1 MTTPA
6 PSTIGAAIDAA
17 HEARQELPRPHLGA
31 SIIGHKCDR
40 YIWLSFRWA
49 VVEQFSGRILRL
61 FRRGHMEE
69 ATVHEDLR
77 LAGCK
82 VQTIDPATRKQ
93 FRFDDGHFGGS
104 CDGIITHGV
113 PEAVKVP
120 HLLEVKT
127 HSAKSF
133 VDLQKNGVHK
143 SKPQHWAQMQVYMHA
158 FELTRALYYSVNKD
172 TDEIYTERV
181 QIAQPE
187 PMKLFAKAQRLI
199 ASDRIPEPLSTD
211 PTWFECRYCAAHDQ
225 CHGSKLTKQVN
236 CRTCLH
242 STAERDGRWT
252 CAHWGADIP
261 DVDAQRAGC
270 DEHLLH
276 PDLVPPTWK
285 MDPSPE
291 HGVIWLTPHGS
302 IKQPEYTSAEVVAN
316 PAGCASGVR
325 DEWAH
330 FGGKVVG

>member
-127 HSAKSF
+127 HSTKSF
-133 VDLQKNGVHK
+133 KEVQERGVHI
-143 SKPQHWAQMQVYMHA
+143 SKPQHWAQMQVYMAA
-158 FELTRALYYSVNKD
+158 FDLEWALYYAVNKD

-181 QIAQPE
+181 QIAPPE

-199 ASDRIPEPLSTD
+199 ASDRAPNPISTD

-252 CAHWGADIP
+252 CAHWGVDIP

-276 PDLVPPTWK
+276 PDLVPPDWK

-291 HGVIWLTPHGS
+291 HGVIWLTPHGK
-302 IKQPEYTSAEVVAN
+302 IKQPDYTSAEVVAN